1 MEKIMFYT
9 VYQITNL
16 VNGKVYVG
24 KHQTTNLDDGY
35 MGSGKLLGAA
45 KQKYGV
51 ENFKKEFLHIFE
63 TEEEMNLAERTI
75 VTEEFCS
82 RQDTYNLC
90 QGGQGGFGYINS
102 NKIRN
107 GFEKTLNIVS
117 AKKATLESADR
128 GRDTQRKLWEENGE
142 WATKRRA
149 EISRTVRKRL
159 ATTGGTFKGKF
170 HTDETK
176 KKIGTANSVSQSG
189 SRNSQF
195 GMMWITNGTENKK
208 IKNDVPIPQGWK
220 KGRVCK

>member
-1 MEKIMFYT
+1 LFYT

-24 KHQTTNLDDGY
+24 KHQTNYLDDGY

-51 ENFKKEFLHIFE
+51 ENFKKEITHIFE
-63 TEEEMNLAERTI
+63 TEEEMNLTERNI

-82 RQDTYNLC
+82 RSNTYNLC

-107 GFEKTLNIVS
+107 GFEKTLNTVS
-117 AKKATLESADR
+117 VKQATLASADK
-128 GRDTQRKLWEENGE
+128 GRETQRRLWEENGE
-142 WATKRRA
+142 WASKRRA
-149 EISRTVRKRL
+149 EISRTSRES
-159 ATTGGTFKGKF
+159 AAINGGTFKNKT
-170 HTDETK
+170 HSEDTK
-176 KKIGTANSVSQSG
+176 KKIGAANSINQSG
-189 SRNSQF
+189 SKNSQF

-208 IKNDVPIPQGWK
+208 IKNYASIPLGWK